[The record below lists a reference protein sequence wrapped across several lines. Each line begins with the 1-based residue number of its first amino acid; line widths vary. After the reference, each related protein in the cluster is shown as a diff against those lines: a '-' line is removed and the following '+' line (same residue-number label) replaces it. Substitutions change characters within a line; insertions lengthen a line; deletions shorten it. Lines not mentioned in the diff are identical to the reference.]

1 MPLAALSQADPTDLA
16 ELAQYGVLGIV
27 VVAMLVGWLI
37 PGPTHRRETDRADRL
52 ETELRS
58 LRERTEER
66 VIPLV
71 TRALDLIERP
81 QDGGHRWRD
90 RASSSKLDAHEP
102 GP

>member
-1 MPLAALSQADPTDLA
+1 MPAELLAQADPTDLA

-37 PGPTHRRETDRADRL
+37 PGPTHKRETERADRL
-52 ETELRS
+52 ETELRT

-81 QDGGHRWRD
+81 QDGGARWRD
-90 RASSSKLDAHEP
+90 RAATSTLDPHEP